1 MSCCERSSYDR
12 WLLAGALGLILCVVL
27 YGAVTGGFDAPSQ
40 SGPPAASGDGAPTAS
55 NGK

>member
-12 WLLAGALGLILCVVL
+12 WLLAGALGVILCVVL
-27 YGAVTGGFDAPSQ
+27 YGAVTGGFDAPPQ
-40 SGPPAASGDGAPTAS
+40 SGAPSSDGAPAAS